1 MSKYISYLMGIRGFP
16 NVALV
21 NGIKKSYIIKSKEY
35 ES

>member
-21 NGIKKSYIIKSKEY
+21 NGIKKRLYNKKQRV
-35 ES
+35 